1 MLERIGQ
8 TFEALEQEV
17 AKGTIRS
24 YGISSNSF
32 SVPPED
38 PHFLPY
44 HSLVDLARNASLK
57 VRGDPEMHGF
67 AAIQMPGNFLEQE
80 GLKLTA
86 KWAKKNGLKVFINR
100 PLNAF
105 NQDGAFRLAS
115 YPPPNPPYATV
126 YNKVLTQP
134 PLSSLP
140 NNFLVQLIHDLHSAL
155 PTLTS
160 VFDYESVHHQVQRLL
175 RSQSTEMRPEWF
187 EPLQR
192 YLDAYE
198 QEVRHRGSQSIRR
211 FLNARGVELPPEVE
225 KGSGDSGDG
234 DVGGQI
240 ERFALEFLA
249 EDEKVDCV
257 LLGMT
262 RPRYVEVAREVLK
275 SLAAD
280 EEEVVEESVNEEKAV

>member
-8 TFEALEQEV
+8 TFEALEEEV

-44 HSLVDLARNASLK
+44 HSLVELARSASRK
-57 VRGDPEMHGF
+57 VSGDPEVHGF

-80 GLKLTA
+80 GLKVTA

-115 YPPPNPPYATV
+115 YPPPNPPYASVLSQTV
-126 YNKVLTQP
+126 AQP
-134 PLSSLP
+134 PLSDLP
-140 NNFLVQLIHDLHSAL
+140 PTHFLSQLINELDSTL
-155 PTLTS
+155 PRLTS
-160 VFDYESVHHQVQRLL
+160 VFDYESIHHQVYRFL
-175 RSQSTEMRPEWF
+175 RSKSNEMHPEWLR
-187 EPLQR
+187 PLQL
-192 YLDAYE
+192 YLDAHE
-198 QEVRHRGSQSIRR
+198 QEVRYRGSRSVEQ
-211 FLNARGVELPPEVE
+211 FLEARGIELPPEEGV
-225 KGSGDSGDG
+225 
-234 DVGGQI
+234 VGGRI

-249 EDEKVDCV
+249 EDEGVDCV
-257 LLGMT
+257 LLGVT
-262 RPRYVEVAREVLK
+262 KERYVEVAREVMR
-275 SLAAD
+275 SVA
-280 EEEVVEESVNEEKAV
+280 EEEGVE